1 MREETSIVDSEQQVS
16 QMAPEVKATSFFMV
30 PDWQAPE
37 GEWRS
42 VMLAF
47 FRAFTP
53 ADPVSL
59 LVPYDPGQDSVADI
73 EAVIAAVAAMVGLG
87 LESIPD
93 TVLHPVVR
101 EPALLRALARQ
112 CSAILVTSAR
122 PEEWASGGTNPVLAD
137 PTPEGLKAWHSPR
150 QPSDLASYEDPAAYW
165 EWRAS
170 DLIHRY
176 NHLDQWQEM
185 HSYHQQEAK
194 LVTDVVRRFGLQDVL
209 VAGCGNGRQFKYL
222 LPEVKHLE
230 GFDLVPEMVQDAQR
244 SFPGVPVHC
253 YALEQLAERARPHE
267 AVLSSTVLQH
277 IKPAD
282 LPNILAAMTRKAQR
296 LLIFVELVRLEGQ
309 GAAYNFAHDYPT
321 LMQAYPEWRPVC
333 YEHHFQT
340 PQVSSAVMAWERVT
354 PADPLMVRISRL
366 NVEQRQLLEAFL
378 TVLALDS
385 PQPGPDEAGP

>member
-1 MREETSIVDSEQQVS
+1 MIDSEQQTS
-16 QMAPEVKATSFFMV
+16 QRAPDVKATSFFMV

-42 VMLAF
+42 LMLAF

-59 LVPYDPGQDSVADI
+59 LVPYDPGRDSVDGI
-73 EAVIAAVAAMVGLG
+73 ESAIAAVAAMAGLG

-101 EPALLRALARQ
+101 DPALLHALAQQ
-112 CSAILVTSAR
+112 CSAILVASAR
-122 PEEWASGGTNPVLAD
+122 SEEWASGGATPVLSD
-137 PTPEGLKAWHSPR
+137 PTPEGLKAWRAPR
-150 QPSDLASYEDPAAYW
+150 PPSDLASYEDPAAYW
-165 EWRAS
+165 QWRAR

-185 HSYHQQEAK
+185 HGYHQQEAK
-194 LVTDVVRRFGLQDVL
+194 LVTDVVRRFGVQDML

-244 SFPGVPVHC
+244 GFPGVPVHC
-253 YALEQLAERARPHE
+253 YGLEHLAERSRPHE
-267 AVLSSTVLQH
+267 AILSSTVLQH
-277 IKPAD
+277 IKPEE
-282 LPNILAAMTRKAQR
+282 LPNILAALTQKAQR

-321 LMQAYPEWRPVC
+321 LMQAHPEWRLVC
-333 YEHHFQT
+333 YEPHFQT
-340 PQVSSAVMAWERVT
+340 PQVTSAVMAWERAT
-354 PADPLMVRISRL
+354 PADPLMARISRL
-366 NVEQRQLLEAFL
+366 TSQQRQVLEAFL
-378 TVLALDS
+378 TVLALDR
-385 PQPGPDEAGP
+385 PQDGLNEERP